1 MAQRKV
7 KYTITAV
14 DRTKAAFDKVGR
26 GLSGLTKFSAVSTK
40 AILGVGA
47 AATAA
52 AGAVALFTKSNVNA
66 LDALGKTASKL
77 GVNVEFL
84 QQMRFAAEQT
94 GIETRTLDMGLQR
107 FIRRVAEA
115 AKGTG
120 EAKAALQ
127 QLGIEFTNADGTARD
142 IKDILFDV
150 SDGLANTASEG
161 ERVRLAFKF
170 FDSEGVALVNTLQG
184 GSAELKRFFDQAE
197 NLGILISS
205 DTTKKAEA
213 FNDQLN
219 IIKRQFAAISQNLV
233 GAFLPVL
240 QDVSED
246 LTKFLTDT
254 KEEVGGFDK
263 LGKDIA
269 IGIVESIKG
278 LTFGIAGFLDNID
291 SFITDLTIGLK
302 RVQVSLLETHK
313 LALLV
318 NKSMFGLF
326 KNFDK
331 DILDTKLTIMK
342 LSGEIV
348 ELGNKSGN
356 SFTNMARTTGKAL
369 DKVIEKL
376 RSTKKSQ
383 DDLVDG
389 NGNGE
394 TPTKPLLVGMQEFKD
409 SIGITDEALGK
420 LGVSSMKKFEDSI
433 IDSLKQG
440 KLAFKDFANY
450 VVEQLLRIA
459 IQEAILKPLT
469 GTFSSFF
476 SNIFSFDNG
485 GYTGAGA
492 RAGGLDGKGGFPAI
506 LHPNET
512 VIDHTKGQNMAS
524 PATVNFNINTVDA
537 SGFDE
542 LLVSRK
548 GMITAM
554 INQAMNSR
562 GKVGV
567 VS

>member
-14 DRTKAAFDKVGR
+14 DRTKAAFDKVSA
-26 GLSGLTKFSAVSTK
+26 GLGKLTRFSAVSAK
-40 AILGVGA
+40 AVLGVSA

-52 AGAVALFTKSNVNA
+52 AGAVALFTKANVNS

-127 QLGIEFTNADGTARD
+127 QLGIEFTNADGSARD
-142 IKDILFDV
+142 IRDILFDV

-184 GSAELKRFFDQAE
+184 GSTELKRFFSEAE
-197 NLGILISS
+197 NLGILIGS
-205 DTTKKAEA
+205 DTTKRAEA

-219 IIKRQFAAISQNLV
+219 IIKRQFTAITQNLV

-246 LTKFLTDT
+246 LTKFLTKT

-263 LGKDIA
+263 LGLDIA
-269 IGIVESIKG
+269 VGIVEATKK
-278 LTFGIAGFLDNID
+278 LTFGIASFLDNVD
-291 SFITDLTIGLK
+291 DFITDITIGLK
-302 RVQVSLLETHK
+302 TVQVNLIQTGLHTLKVRQSL
-313 LALLV
+313 
-318 NKSMFGLF
+318 FGLF
-326 KNFDK
+326 KDLNK
-331 DILDTKLTIMK
+331 EILDSKLEIMS

-348 ELGNKSGN
+348 ELEQKSSGG
-356 SFTNMARTTGKAL
+356 FKIMARKTGNAL
-369 DKVIEKL
+369 DKVIDKLTSVKEK
-376 RSTKKSQ
+376 Q
-383 DDLVDG
+383 EDLGDG
-389 NGNGE
+389 VGNKDK
-394 TPTKPLLVGMQEFKD
+394 TKPLLIGMEEFRD

-433 IDSLKQG
+433 IDGLKKG

-450 VVEQLLRIA
+450 VIEQLLRIA

-469 GTFSSFF
+469 PAFSSFF
-476 SNIFSFDNG
+476 GNIFSFDNG
-485 GYTGAGA
+485 GYTGMGV
-492 RAGGLDGKGGFPAI
+492 RAGGIDGKGGFPAI
-506 LHPNET
+506 LHPNES
-512 VIDHTKGQNMAS
+512 VIDHSKGQSMANS
-524 PATVNFNINTVDA
+524 ATVNFNINTVDA

-554 INQAMNSR
+554 VNQAMNSR

-567 VS
+567 V